1 MPLSTKRSDSWVAFD
16 SGITSLSRRHL
27 EETIV
32 NHAAKIG
39 LGLDWVITYQLTSGA
54 RRIAFTISSQDS
66 LTLDQLLSDLNNH
79 FPNFAGEFELD
90 ELVQQSSSKH
100 SGRAVVFPIDVDIT
114 SSITAKEL
122 IKNSAIDAVIAI
134 GEVLPVN
141 AQIQVNGYLR
151 PTFNNGKLELYVERV
166 AGDLYAPIERESPH
180 ECCGGHDDE
189 GPISL

>member
-1 MPLSTKRSDSWVAFD
+1 M
-16 SGITSLSRRHL
+16 
-27 EETIV
+27 
-32 NHAAKIG
+32 
-39 LGLDWVITYQLTSGA
+39 
-54 RRIAFTISSQDS
+54 
-66 LTLDQLLSDLNNH
+66 
-79 FPNFAGEFELD
+79 
-90 ELVQQSSSKH
+90 QQSSSKH